1 MSEVQSCMPK
11 ERPGKI
17 GVATH
22 AGQAVVQRAPQ
33 GGQVGRAHVGQ
44 FAPLHV
50 APDLFDGIQVR
61 GIARQA
67 FDLQPAPLLRQ
78 VRAHRPAPMRAQ
90 AIPDQDHATAPEVA
104 FEMAQKSDERPRR
117 VGARARLEIETAPT
131 AIPAERQ
138 RPRHRE
144 SLPGAAG
151 VGQDGRLTARGPRA
165 PDDRQ
170 LGDAAFVLEDQPGAL
185 APGVFFTAGHR
196 VALHCRMARSSRSRA
211 WRAGR
216 CSDQC
221 NPRRMY
227 QTWPA

>member
-1 MSEVQSCMPK
+1 MPK
-11 ERPGKI
+11 ERQGESR
-17 GVATH
+17 VATD
-22 AGQAVVQRAPQ
+22 AGQAVVQGAAQR
-33 GGQVGRAHVGQ
+33 GEIGRAHVGQ
-44 FAPLHV
+44 FAPLDV

-67 FDLQPAPLLRQ
+67 FDVQPAPLVRQ
-78 VRAHRPAPMRAQ
+78 VPLHLPAPMRAQ
-90 AIPDQDHATAPEVA
+90 AIPDQDHPAAPEVA
-104 FEMAQKSDERPRR
+104 VQMAQKSDESPRR
-117 VGARARLEIETAPT
+117 VGARARLKIEAGPA
-131 AIPAERQ
+131 AIPAEGQ

-144 SLPGAAG
+144 PLPGAAG
-151 VGQDGRLTARGPRA
+151 VGQDGRPAARRPRA

-170 LGDAAFVLEDQPGAL
+170 LGDAAFVLEDEPGAL

-196 VALHCRMARSSRSRA
+196 VAIHCRMARSSRSRA

-221 NPRRMY
+221 SPRRMY

>member
-1 MSEVQSCMPK
+1 MSEAQSGMAK
-11 ERPGKI
+11 ERQGEI
-17 GVATH
+17 RVATD
-22 AGQAVVQRAPQ
+22 AGQAVVQGATQR
-33 GGQVGRAHVGQ
+33 GEIGRAHVGQ
-44 FAPLHV
+44 FAPLDV
-50 APDLFDGIQVR
+50 APDLFNGIQVR

-67 FDLQPAPLLRQ
+67 FDVQPAPLVRQ
-78 VRAHRPAPMRAQ
+78 VPPHLPAPMCAQ
-90 AIPDQDHATAPEVA
+90 AIPDQDHVTAPEVA
-104 FEMAQKSDERPRR
+104 LQMAEKSDEQPRR
-117 VGARARLEIETAPT
+117 VGTRARLEIEAGPA
-131 AIPAERQ
+131 AIPAEGQ

-151 VGQDGRLTARGPRA
+151 MGQDGRLATRRPRA

-170 LGDAAFVLEDQPGAL
+170 LGDAAFVLEDEPRSL

-196 VALHCRMARSSRSRA
+196 VAIHCRMARSSRSRA

-221 NPRRMY
+221 SPRRRY